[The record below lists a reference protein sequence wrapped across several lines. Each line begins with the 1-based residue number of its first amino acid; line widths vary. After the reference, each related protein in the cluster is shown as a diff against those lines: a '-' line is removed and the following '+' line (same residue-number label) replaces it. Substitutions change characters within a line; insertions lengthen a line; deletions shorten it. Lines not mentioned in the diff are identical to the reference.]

1 MNHGRLLVSNGVEM
15 STIIQYM
22 PVKMDLTPA
31 TLKAIIAPPL
41 RTKNISEN
49 SPSMFGRIL
58 NAIFMHAAFANLFVT
73 ITNKQQAVTLIQC
86 RLK

>member
-1 MNHGRLLVSNGVEM
+1 M

-22 PVKMDLTPA
+22 PVKMDLPPA
-31 TLKAIIAPPL
+31 SFKAIIAPLL

-49 SPSMFGRIL
+49 SPSIFGRIL

-73 ITNKQQAVTLIQC
+73 ITNKKLSRYTYSVPT
-86 RLK
+86 

>member
-1 MNHGRLLVSNGVEM
+1 M

-22 PVKMDLTPA
+22 PVKMDLLPA
-31 TLKAIIAPPL
+31 SFKAIIAPLL

-49 SPSMFGRIL
+49 SPSIFGRIL

-73 ITNKQQAVTLIQC
+73 ITNKKLSRYTYSVPT
-86 RLK
+86 